1 MSVGDVAKV
10 FLLMLS
16 HTKSC
21 IGIFYRFV
29 WKRANVSFMKMTF
42 LFSYIVECVL
52 VVDVSAEWQHAVN
65 VLTL

>member
-1 MSVGDVAKV
+1 
-10 FLLMLS
+10 MLS